1 MQRRLLVT
9 VGLIRRIVSETLE
22 DADEGGDGAVACAEE
37 ASGLFPPG
45 VFAWI
50 GHRDESCATLFFKLV
65 PQNPEA
71 NSAVERRVGVRSSYS
86 VVPQEVFDIVDDVLS
101 GELGWKRGQGRA
113 NRTYPVWQ
121 RENMYANVRG
131 TTPTESAG
139 LVWPNEK
146 LFAVEFY

>member
-1 MQRRLLVT
+1 MQGRLRTT
-9 VGLIRRIVSETLE
+9 VGLIRRIVAETL
-22 DADEGGDGAVACAEE
+22 DGADEDSNDAVACAEE

-65 PQNPEA
+65 PRNPEA
-71 NSAVERRVGVRSSYS
+71 SSAFDRRMGGKSGYS
-86 VVPQEVFDIVDDVLS
+86 AVPQEVFDIVDDVLS

-113 NRTYPVWQ
+113 NRAYPVWQ
-121 RENMYANVRG
+121 RENTFANVRG
-131 TTPTESAG
+131 TTPNESRG
-139 LVWPNEK
+139 LVWPNER

>member
-1 MQRRLLVT
+1 MQRHLRTT
-9 VGLIRRIVSETLE
+9 VGLIRRIVAETLE
-22 DADEGGDGAVACAEE
+22 DAGEGGNDAVACAEE

-65 PQNPEA
+65 PRNPEA
-71 NSAVERRVGVRSSYS
+71 NSAVERRVGGRSSYS

-121 RENMYANVRG
+121 RENTFANVRG
-131 TTPTESAG
+131 TTSNESHG
-139 LVWPNEK
+139 TVWPNESQ
-146 LFAVEFY
+146 